1 MKHRPVLL
9 KEVLQIFDPKPNQN
23 YIDCTIGEGGHS
35 FAILEKIKPNGKI
48 LGIDLN
54 EKVIEKVR
62 VESQKLKVKN
72 IILVEDNFRN
82 LKKIVKDFFPY
93 KIHGILLDLGL
104 SSFLLKESGRGFSF
118 LKDEKLDMRYSLKQD
133 LTAEKI
139 VNSYSLEKLEKIFK
153 EYGEEKKAKKIA
165 LEIVKERK
173 KKKIE
178 TTKQLVEIIER
189 IKKIRGK
196 IHPATKI
203 FQALRIEVNQELE
216 NLEEAL
222 PQALEIL
229 EKGGKLIIISF
240 HSLEDRIV
248 KKFLKENKER
258 LKILTKKPV
267 RPSFEE
273 IKINPPSRSAK
284 LRAAEKI

>member
-9 KEVLQIFDPKPNQN
+9 KEVLQIFNPKPNQN

-273 IKINPPSRSAK
+273 IKINPSSRSAK